1 MQHAACWIY
10 LLETEDKRCCCMLLL
25 SPHDAAAPIVRPNVS
40 RLVLSCLVFSCLF
53 LSFLVLPCLVSS
65 CHLVL
70 SCLVSSR
77 LVSCRLPS
85 GQVGFEF
92 RNDEGVLL
100 RFRVADPAAP
110 RGGGGGLELSAQTW
124 ADDLN
129 TLGRRAR
136 RYLTLEQ
143 RQMEEDR
150 EVRKSNGLLFRAYF
164 CFQATA

>member
-40 RLVLSCLVFSCLF
+40 RLVL
-53 LSFLVLPCLVSS
+53 PRLVSS

-70 SCLVSSR
+70 SCLISSR

-150 EVRKSNGLLFRAYF
+150 EVRKSNGL
-164 CFQATA
+164 CFGPTFV